1 MAPDP
6 DAVRTLAA
14 TVAERDGVAAF
25 SEQTLLNLTNPAQ
38 GEQERPEGAAD
49 RAPRAFLLPVVEVPL
64 VEGGELVGYAQID
77 RGSAELAVHPDHRR
91 RGLGTRLLDEVLAG
105 APDAR
110 VWAHGPHAGAAPL
123 AASRGLVVVRELWLM
138 VGGAESLAAA
148 AGSPPAVPDGVIVTT
163 FDADRDGDDW
173 VAVNARAFAHHPEQ
187 GRMTRS
193 DLDARTAEPWF
204 DPEGFWLARDA
215 TDGTLLASMWTKVSD
230 AVGEIYVLGVD
241 PAAQGRGLGGFLTAT
256 AMQRFARL
264 GLAEVELYVEGD
276 NEPAIRTYQRAG
288 FRRRRAD
295 VQYAAG

>member
-1 MAPDP
+1 MTPDP
-6 DAVRTLAA
+6 DAVRALAA
-14 TVAERDGVAAF
+14 TVAGHDGVAAF
-25 SEQTLLNLTNPAQ
+25 SEQTLLNLTSSRQ
-38 GEQERPEGAAD
+38 VVH
-49 RAPRAFLLPVVEVPL
+49 LPVLDGGAL
-64 VEGGELVGYAQID
+64 VAYAQLD
-77 RGSAELAVHPDHRR
+77 DGSAELAVHPDRR
-91 RGLGTRLLDEVLAG
+91 RQGLGTRLLDAVLAE

-110 VWAHGPHAGAAPL
+110 VWAHGPHPGAAPL

-138 VGGAESLAAA
+138 TGGPESLAAA
-148 AGSPPAVPDGVIVTT
+148 AGSAPALPDGVTVTT

-187 GRMTRS
+187 GRMTRA
-193 DLDARTAEPWF
+193 DLEARTAEPWF
-204 DPEGFWLARDA
+204 DPEGFWLARDGG
-215 TDGTLLASMWTKVSD
+215 DGTLLASMWTKVSD

-276 NEPAIRTYQRAG
+276 NEAAIRTYQRAG
-288 FRRRRAD
+288 FTRRRAD